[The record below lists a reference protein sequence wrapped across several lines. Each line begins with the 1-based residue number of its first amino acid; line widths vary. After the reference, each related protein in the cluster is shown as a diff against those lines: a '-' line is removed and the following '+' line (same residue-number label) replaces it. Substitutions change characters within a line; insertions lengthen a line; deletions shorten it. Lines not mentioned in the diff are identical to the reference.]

1 MRPVSAVAAG
11 ILVLG
16 GTFAVGPETGANAA
30 AGTCNGKPVTI
41 TAVGAVTHG
50 TEEDDVILGT
60 AGNDL
65 IVAHDGRDV
74 VCAGKGNDTVIGG
87 EGRDVLSGQ
96 DGADRLSGD
105 GGADRLLGNAG
116 ADTLQGGEGTDTLR
130 GGAGTNSCPDLAGDA
145 YQQCHLATISPNP
158 DVIAT
163 ALIGVPVNRAYTG
176 INVLDP
182 VVGRLA
188 GNSLASA
195 KVARPTISDLGQQ
208 QYPMIV
214 AAGSTSLTARLGNP
228 SDPGA
233 DLDLFVFD
241 CTTGSCVLAGQGAG
255 GSTEEVVT
263 VSSPAAGQ
271 WVVLVDAF
279 SVPAGTT
286 SFDYLDQFV
295 NPAFGSVTVTDAN
308 ALRPS
313 GSSWTV
319 PATVTV
325 TSPPAAGRVITGQI
339 SAVGQDGA
347 QFGSGM
353 LIVQSLS

>member
-1 MRPVSAVAAG
+1 M
-11 ILVLG
+11 LG
-16 GTFAVGPETGANAA
+16 GTLAVGPETGANAA

-41 TAVGAVTHG
+41 TAVSAVTHG
-50 TEEDDVILGT
+50 TDGDDVIIGT
-60 AGNDL
+60 AGNDF

-74 VCAGKGNDTVIGG
+74 VCGGKGNDTLIGG
-87 EGRDVLSGQ
+87 EGKDLLSGQ
-96 DGADRLSGD
+96 DGADSLSGD
-105 GGADRLLGNAG
+105 GGPDRLLGNAG
-116 ADTLQGGEGTDTLR
+116 ADTLQGGDGTDTLR

-163 ALIGVPVNRAYTG
+163 ASIGVPVARAYTAT
-176 INVLDP
+176 NVLDP

-195 KVARPTISDLGQQ
+195 KVTRPTISDQGQQ
-208 QYPMIV
+208 QYLVTV

-233 DLDLFVFD
+233 DLDLFVYN
-241 CTTGSCVLAGQGAG
+241 CTTGSCVLAGQSAG
-255 GSTEEVVT
+255 GGTEEFVN
-263 VSSPAAGQ
+263 VSNPAAGQ

-295 NPAFGSVTVTDAN
+295 NPVFGSVSVTDAN
-308 ALRPS
+308 SVRPT
-313 GSSWTV
+313 GSSWTA
-319 PATVTV
+319 PAAVTV
-325 TSPPAAGRVITGQI
+325 TSAPAAGRVITGEI
-339 SAVGQDGA
+339 SAIGQDGA
-347 QFGSGM
+347 PFGSGM
-353 LIVQSLS
+353 LIVQSVS